1 MRTFRRY
8 LLSYLCT
15 LLLPVLVLSV
25 VIYEVVVSYCGAQLI
40 EQNLAA
46 LQQLSLSVSIQREQ
60 LDAYAVQTTNRSE
73 FFYRNQQRPGDFYEI
88 QSILSRWMVGNAF
101 IDDIC
106 YYNPVFAKM

>member
-46 LQQLSLSVSIQREQ
+46 VFKAKIGMTPLPKAFHVGDLP
-60 LDAYAVQTTNRSE
+60 RSE
-73 FFYRNQQRPGDFYEI
+73 KKSTRIYDNRY
-88 QSILSRWMVGNAF
+88 
-101 IDDIC
+101 
-106 YYNPVFAKM
+106 